1 MIRDAQSIL
10 DARHFLPSV
19 RVCWRLKKSD
29 RLSICLFLCIL
40 HSMAGWHGVLKEH
53 ERAELICSSCVSS
66 IPLLGP
72 ASQFLLPP
80 SLP

>member
-29 RLSICLFLCIL
+29 RRVHLSEFGAQYLSLSVLL

-53 ERAELICSSCVSS
+53 GRAELICSSCVLEHSS
-66 IPLLGP
+66 
-72 ASQFLLPP
+72 ARTS
-80 SLP
+80 